1 MPKPKRQIKTPM
13 SHRKASGGKKATQK
27 PVLSRFSASKVIA
40 LIGVWGFVGVIAI
53 ISDFNGLF
61 QTSISASTPAVEAK
75 FEMVIKGGKE

>member
-1 MPKPKRQIKTPM
+1 MTKFNRLIKRSM
-13 SHRKASGGKKATQK
+13 SHRKASGGKIATQK
-27 PVLSRFSASKVIA
+27 PVLSHFSASKVIA
-40 LIGVWGFVGVIAI
+40 LIGVWGLVGVIAI